1 MSLEETESAF
11 SSKIRRNGG
20 FASAF
25 LPLLMVFALGLASAG
40 AILLWISS
48 DMPVFTN
55 SAVAERV
62 WSGQECEPGVPN
74 PNPPECD
81 TETWVRS
88 MRGLSTSKWDYHDIG
103 SGLIASALTLLAF
116 SLCFHLR
123 GERTLRSLRTPRHV
137 GAVLAIFAASWL
149 MQIPAFIFSRQIE
162 IERRYGPP
170 WADAQSMSTHIA
182 NFGVL
187 VFLVPLTFLFWLIFF
202 HRSRLPAPLWL
213 TVPGR
218 PWLTAFWTLVAAL
231 PFALFAG
238 YLVAAHISNTALVP
252 IGWVGIWVVL
262 CGRAA
267 ALSRHLQD
275 RSRVR

>member
-11 SSKIRRNGG
+11 SSKIRRKGG

-25 LPLLMVFALGLASAG
+25 LPLLMVFALGTASAG

-116 SLCFHLR
+116 LLCFHLR

-149 MQIPAFIFSRQIE
+149 LQIPAFIFSRQIE

-187 VFLVPLTFLFWLIFF
+187 VLSRAPHVLVLAHLFPSEPIAGTPLVDCSRPPLAHGVLDPCCGAAVRMVRGRPRI
-202 HRSRLPAPLWL
+202 RSRL
-213 TVPGR
+213 
-218 PWLTAFWTLVAAL
+218 
-231 PFALFAG
+231 
-238 YLVAAHISNTALVP
+238 
-252 IGWVGIWVVL
+252 
-262 CGRAA
+262 
-267 ALSRHLQD
+267 
-275 RSRVR
+275 